1 NKSRLGLEEA
11 HVWEWEESCF
21 RLVWYKGA
29 GHVWRKGNSRLVC
42 ENGAK
47 RDLLSLELVTF
58 GGGSGSRLGVLR
70 LSFGSAKRDL
80 RFSLG
85 IMVVTFV

>member
-1 NKSRLGLEEA
+1 
-11 HVWEWEESCF
+11 
-21 RLVWYKGA
+21 
-29 GHVWRKGNSRLVC
+29 SRLVC

-70 LSFGSAKRDL
+70 LTFGSAKRDL
-80 RFSLG
+80 RLALG
-85 IMVVTFV
+85 IMVVTFGV